1 MRYLFLIALLGMTGC
16 VVDADSVPPQEETAP
31 DQSPEP
37 GGYYDRGDD
46 LDPCPSTVEVLK
58 LPDGTTQHVVI
69 PGLCA
74 QYYHYEGDPPPDEE
88 LFDPDVNVNP
98 EVMPMDDTTNSL

>member
-16 VVDADSVPPQEETAP
+16 IVDADSTPPQEESAP
-31 DQSPEP
+31 EQSPEP
-37 GGYYDRGDD
+37 GGYYDRGED

-58 LPDGTTQHVVI
+58 LPDGTTQYVVI

-74 QYYHYEGDPPPDEE
+74 RYYYDKGDPPPDQEIS
-88 LFDPDVNVNP
+88 DPTVNINP
-98 EVMPMDDTTNSL
+98 ESMPTEDSNSL